1 MSLPQTVNTISN
13 LLRVDINEIPYDQ
26 ITPNSL
32 LVIRGS
38 AKDMPD
44 MVELHKSLKDR
55 LDPSVMVLT
64 TNRDTDVLCIP
75 EEVLNEAGWY
85 KKI

>member
-1 MSLPQTVNTISN
+1 MSLPQTVNVISN
-13 LLRVDINEIPYDQ
+13 LLRVDLNEIPYDQ
-26 ITPNSL
+26 ISPNSL

-44 MVELHKSLKDR
+44 MAELHKSLKDR

-75 EEVLNEAGWY
+75 EEVLNEAG
-85 KKI
+85 